1 MPESGCHP
9 VFASRGKKVE
19 TTSSDSGKT
28 AKYIVDTESKVHL
41 KVKLENQWQDVC
53 IQRHIQL
60 FPRIRCVGP
69 CMRESPGISSGYECI
84 MP

>member
-9 VFASRGKKVE
+9 VFASRGKKVK
-19 TTSSDSGKT
+19 TTSSDLGKT

-69 CMRESPGISSGYECI
+69 CMRESPGISSGY
-84 MP
+84 